1 MKRREFNR
9 LVGGSA
15 VAVQLGLLAGC
26 GRGDDPTAA
35 VSAVAGADARAALD
49 ELAEALSGV
58 EYIGPVCD
66 RRLALADPLG
76 ELLQIIDGHR
86 GSLVEALQAQF
97 SLDFGSGD
105 VIDID
110 GWRLSRTECLLVAG
124 SARFKGFSEAR
135 AASAADYRD
144 EEFIDI
150 ELWGPDRT
158 IEGEIFNPIGN
169 GRGGFWLRVNGQV
182 NGSMRLELDGVEIVT
197 HFEPGV
203 ITASLEPEYMEQIIA
218 KPGVYELVLLDKS
231 RRLRQSVGFLT
242 VAERPPM
249 ATLADGSAS
258 TVFCEVDRWGPNQAV
273 VGEAFNRQPDGSAAF
288 WVRIGC
294 APREAVLMLDGV
306 PLPTAVRSDLVTARV
321 PHFGDLDR
329 GHHPLELVDRA
340 SGERLVVGN
349 LEIQ

>member
-9 LVGGSA
+9 LVGGSV

-26 GRGDDPTAA
+26 GRDDDPAA
-35 VSAVAGADARAALD
+35 ALLAPADARAALD

-66 RRLALADPLG
+66 RRLAAADPLG
-76 ELLQIIDGHR
+76 DLLEIIDGHR

-110 GWRLSRTECLLVAG
+110 GWRLSRSECLLVAG
-124 SARFKGFSEAR
+124 SARLKGLSEAQ
-135 AASAADYRD
+135 AASAAEYRD

-182 NGSMRLELDGVEIVT
+182 NGSMRLQLDGVEIVT

-203 ITASLEPEYMEQIIA
+203 ITSSLEPDYMEQIIA
-218 KPGVYELVLLDKS
+218 QPGVYELVLLDKS
-231 RRLRQSVGFLT
+231 RHLRQSVGFLT
-242 VAERPPM
+242 VTERPPM
-249 ATLADGSAS
+249 ATLADGSTS
-258 TVFCEVDRWGPNQAV
+258 KVFCTVDRWGPSQAV

-306 PLPTAVRSDLVTARV
+306 ALPTTVRSDLVTARV
-321 PHFGDLDR
+321 PHHADLGR
-329 GHHPLELVDRA
+329 GHHSLELFDRA
-340 SGERLVVGN
+340 SGELLEIGT